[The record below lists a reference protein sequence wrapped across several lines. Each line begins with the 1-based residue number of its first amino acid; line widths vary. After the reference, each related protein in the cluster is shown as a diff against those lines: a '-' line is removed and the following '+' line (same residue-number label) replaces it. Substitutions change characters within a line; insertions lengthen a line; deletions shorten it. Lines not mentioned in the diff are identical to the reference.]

1 MPDGGQHEDTSIR
14 VLIVDDEPDLRLL
27 VRTMLTLDPRIEIVG
42 EGVDGGEALDLF
54 NQLRPDVLVL
64 DQRMPVFKG
73 LEVARQVLAD
83 HEDQVVILLSAYL
96 DDDVLEEAS
105 AIGIRGVIGKQ
116 RMADLA
122 PEILR
127 LAG

>member
-1 MPDGGQHEDTSIR
+1 MPDEGLHDTSIR

-42 EGVDGGEALDLF
+42 EGVDGGEALELYER
-54 NQLRPDVLVL
+54 LRPDVLVL

-73 LEVARQVLAD
+73 LEVARRVLAD

-96 DDDVLEEAS
+96 DDDVLQEAS

>member
-1 MPDGGQHEDTSIR
+1 MPDGGQHDDTSIR

-42 EGVDGGEALDLF
+42 EGVDGGEAIDLF

-96 DDDVLEEAS
+96 DDDVLEEAR

>member
-1 MPDGGQHEDTSIR
+1 MPDGGQHDDTSIR

-42 EGVDGGEALDLF
+42 EGVDGGEAIDLF